1 MLEILIRRSYGS
13 LRKLCVFG
21 LQNDRLLS
29 FIAEHAGSFQ
39 TPQLIRSEI
48 SDSLAEEIAE
58 RFSILT
64 FSDVS
69 CCNKTGSRAL
79 EAVGKNCNSL
89 VGLCW
94 NMHPLTTAGKF
105 PQDEEAH
112 AIATTMPDTK
122 GVLEILSCCPELE
135 LLDLRGCR
143 HVELN
148 VKFLKE
154 KLPKLLRMDA
164 LG

>member
-1 MLEILIRRSYGS
+1 MLEILIRRS
-13 LRKLCVFG
+13 C
-21 LQNDRLLS
+21 
-29 FIAEHAGSFQ
+29 EHAGSFQ

-58 RFSILT
+58 RFSTLT

-89 VGLCW
+89 VGLCR

-112 AIATTMPDTK
+112 AIATTMPELK
-122 GVLEILSCCPELE
+122 HLEMAYYLSQHKSVLEILSCCPELE

-154 KLPKLLRMDA
+154 KLPKLPRMDA
-164 LG
+164 LGLPMARTQA